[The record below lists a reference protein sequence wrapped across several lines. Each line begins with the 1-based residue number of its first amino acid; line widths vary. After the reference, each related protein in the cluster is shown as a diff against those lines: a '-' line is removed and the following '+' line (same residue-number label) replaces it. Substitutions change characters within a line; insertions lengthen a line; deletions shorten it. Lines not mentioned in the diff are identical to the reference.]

1 MGRNSVT
8 GPSFA
13 NTDVALIKKIGLQT
27 KVRGELRIEVYN
39 VTNTANFGTPN
50 LQFGSAT
57 FGQIS
62 RTRTIR
68 GDAGSSRQLQLG
80 FKLHF

>member
-1 MGRNSVT
+1 
-8 GPSFA
+8 
-13 NTDVALIKKIGLQT
+13 VALIKKFGLPRD
-27 KVRGELRIEVYN
+27 VRAEFRAEVYN
-39 VTNTANFGTPN
+39 LTNTTNFGTPN

-68 GDAGSSRQLQLG
+68 GDAGSSRQVQLG
-80 FKLHF
+80 LKLHF